1 MTTKQSVTVALVD
14 DHALLRNG
22 LASLVRGFGYIV
34 LFEAGD
40 GIELQQ
46 KIDPKALPD
55 LVLMDINMPRMDGF
69 DACRWLTSHH
79 PSVRVVALSMY
90 DEEAAVIRMIRAGA
104 RGYILKD
111 SDPMELA
118 AALHAV
124 VETGFHYS
132 DVLTG
137 KIMHAVL
144 QLDEQG
150 DPGTPSKALT
160 KKEIE
165 FLKLAA
171 TDKTYKEI
179 ADDMGLS
186 PRTVDGYR
194 DDLFEKL
201 QVKSRVGL
209 VIFAI
214 KNRIVQV

>member
-1 MTTKQSVTVALVD
+1 MHNDQPITLALVD

-22 LASLVRGFGYIV
+22 LASLVRGFGYSV

-40 GIELQQ
+40 GIDLQQ
-46 KIDPKALPD
+46 KIDPLALPD

-69 DACRWLTSHH
+69 DTCRWLKQHH

-90 DEEAAVIRMIRAGA
+90 DEESAVIRMIRAGA

-111 SDPMELA
+111 ADPMELA
-118 AALHAV
+118 AALRSV
-124 VETGFHYS
+124 VTTGFHYS

-144 QLDEQG
+144 QLDQEG
-150 DPGTPSKALT
+150 DPIGPAKALT

-179 ADDMGLS
+179 ADEMGLS